1 MGKYTNEKL
10 NYLAETKRL
19 IRSAIMDKGQSVSE
33 NDTFRSYESKIR
45 SIVTA
50 AGSDGSNLLYSYG
63 NFNTMTAPTSEKRV
77 IEHGLG
83 VMPDFIIIT
92 CFIGLADSY
101 DAPTFCFANGF
112 NSKFTGIT
120 NYKSNWGFYT
130 NRVPDPDRPPIGF
143 AIIGVERGMDE
154 LTEKDREKGYIY
166 TPDSRTF
173 EIGCTPGSQFYGT
186 YLWQAFAWL
195 DD

>member
-1 MGKYTNEKL
+1 MSVL
-10 NYLAETKRL
+10 SDLFQDIADA
-19 IRSAIMDKGQSVSE
+19 IRAKTGGANTMAPADFPDE
-33 NDTFRSYESKIR
+33 IR

-50 AGSDGSNLLYSYG
+50 AGSDGSKLLYSSG
-63 NFNTMTAPTSEKRV
+63 NIASLSAPTTEKRV

-92 CFIGLADSY
+92 CFIGMAGGY
-101 DAPTFCFANGF
+101 NEPTFCFANGF

-120 NYKSNWGFYT
+120 DYKSNWGFYT
-130 NRVPDPDRPPIGF
+130 NRIPDEAPIGF
-143 AIIGVERGMDE
+143 SIIGVERGMDE
-154 LTEKDREKGYIY
+154 LTEKDRENGYIY

-195 DD
+195 SD

>member
-1 MGKYTNEKL
+1 M

-50 AGSDGSNLLYSYG
+50 AGSDGSKLLYSSGNLSFYG
-63 NFNTMTAPTSEKRV
+63 NPTTETQV

-83 VMPDFIIIT
+83 VMPDLIIVQ
-92 CFIGLADSY
+92 CFIGAASGY
-101 DAPTFCFANGF
+101 DEPTFCFASGF

-120 NYKSNWGFYT
+120 GWKSNWGFYT
-130 NRVPDPDRPPIGF
+130 NRVANPDAPTIGF
-143 AIIGVERGMDE
+143 AIMGVDRGIDE
-154 LTEKDREKGYIY
+154 LTEKDREDGYIY

-173 EIGCTPGSQFYGT
+173 EVGCYEGAQFNGNYNWHA
-186 YLWQAFAWL
+186 YAWL
-195 DD
+195 GD